1 MNAKHKFW
9 RVLTRVHKWAA
20 LVLGVQII
28 LWFTSGFFMS
38 FFDIEN
44 IRGEHVAERIQWPIA
59 DVSQIVP
66 PPAVKKQPGYKL
78 YQTRLISVTGAPVYE
93 LTSNRDSLEYIDAR
107 TGGPWRGASEAH
119 IRGAIDY
126 YYIGDGQVETVV
138 KLTEAPIEYRG
149 DLPVWQV
156 QFADKNNTRLYLS
169 AQTAELKGVRTSLWR
184 VFDFMWMLHIMDYKE
199 RSDFNSWWLKLLS
212 FMALLFTL
220 TGVGLLIH
228 RIALRPRPKSR
239 PKSRPKKNT

>member
-1 MNAKHKFW
+1 MHAKHKFW
-9 RVLTRVHKWAA
+9 RILTRVHKWAA
-20 LVLGVQII
+20 LVLGVQIV
-28 LWFTSGFFMS
+28 LWFASGFFMS

-44 IRGEHVAERIQWPIA
+44 IRGEHVAKRIQWPIA
-59 DVSQIVP
+59 DMSQTVP
-66 PPAVKKQPGYKL
+66 LSSLASSVDETL
-78 YQTRLISVTGAPVYE
+78 SQTRLVSVSGTPVYE
-93 LTSNRDSLEYIDAR
+93 FKNEQSGLKYIDAR
-107 TGGPWRGASEAH
+107 TGNPWPGASEAQ
-119 IRGAIDY
+119 IRQAVDFY
-126 YYIGDGQVETVV
+126 YTGDGQPETVV

-149 DLPVWQV
+149 ELPVWQV
-156 QFADKNNTRLYLS
+156 QFADNNNTRLYLS

-228 RIALRPRPKSR
+228 RIGLRPRPKR
-239 PKSRPKKNT
+239 KRGI